1 MHLRPCII
9 WNTLPM
15 LRMLAPFAAGI
26 VAGFYFTPE
35 KTPILLAL
43 GICCLL
49 LLALHLAVTKWLW
62 SRYPA
67 SLLSHLTL
75 ILLGVFLSSSRLPTT
90 LPDAARQGIMLATV
104 AKVPE
109 SRPKSERVILQ
120 IEGHADTTVTLP
132 VKVLILAYFAKDSAV
147 SGLLPGDRIWISSRL
162 QPIVPPANPGM
173 FDFSKYMRYKGVGY
187 TAYIAKGH
195 WGKASGTDHN
205 MFIRRHAA
213 NVNEKIQTALFSYLP
228 DHKDRAL
235 VAGILLGSKAQLD
248 DQTRTQFTRSGIM
261 HILSVSGMHVGILY
275 GILLL
280 LFRGIPAHHR
290 RMQLTIDGFTLLVIW
305 LFAFVT
311 GLSPAVQR
319 AAFMF
324 SLIILGKLLNRK
336 AASINL
342 VGGSAFVL
350 LLFDPGL
357 LFHIGFQ
364 LSYAAVAGIVL
375 WYQSIYRLWYA
386 PNKFVDVVWQT
397 CSISICAQLAT
408 APLCWYYFGQIPIYF
423 LFGNLLA
430 MPLAP
435 AIMSL
440 GLALAAFSPVAV
452 IAKPLAF
459 LLHWTNFALL
469 EGTNLIARLPGAGDT
484 AGFLPPNGVWL
495 LFVSLT
501 GFSIALMLYR
511 KHGWW
516 IAMSSLLLLFSQLQ
530 WQKWQSSTSEEVIVW
545 HIPGHT
551 AITARTGGHIMLW
564 ADSTLTRNK
573 TTLSY
578 HMDGY
583 LKQHGA
589 VISASVNLDSTAQQ
603 YIIAGGKTIGL
614 YHGFPRNLTVRS
626 AKTSVPADV
635 LIIRNN
641 PYLDTAMIFRL
652 FDPAM
657 IVADGSNYASRKSL
671 YKRLLNLPETSTGE
685 AAMKL

>member
-1 MHLRPCII
+1 MQLRPYII

-15 LRMLAPFAAGI
+15 LRMLAPFATGI
-26 VAGFYFTPE
+26 VAGFYLTPD
-35 KTPILLAL
+35 KTPLFLAL

-49 LLALHLAVTKWLW
+49 LLPLHLAVSKWLW

-67 SLLSHLTL
+67 SLLSHLAL
-75 ILLGVFLSSSRLPTT
+75 ILLGVCLSGSRLPAE
-90 LPDAARQGIMLATV
+90 LPDPARQGAMLATV
-104 AKVPE
+104 TKVPE
-109 SRPKSERVILQ
+109 SRPKSERVILR
-120 IEGHADTTVTLP
+120 IDGHADTTVILP
-132 VKVLILAYFAKDSAV
+132 GKVFILAYFAKDSAV
-147 SGLLPGDRIWISSRL
+147 SGLLPGDRIWINSRL
-162 QPIVPPANPGM
+162 QAIAPPANPGM
-173 FDFSKYMRYKGVGY
+173 FDFSNYMRYKGVGY
-187 TAYIAKGH
+187 TAYIAKGR
-195 WGKASGTDHN
+195 WKQASGTERSLL
-205 MFIRRHAA
+205 IRRYAA
-213 NVNEKIQTALFSYLP
+213 IVNDRIQTALFSYLP

-280 LFRGIPAHHR
+280 LFRWVPAHDR
-290 RMQLTIDGFTLLVIW
+290 RMQLARDGFTLLVIW

-375 WYQSIYRLWYA
+375 WYQPVYRLWYA
-386 PNKFVDVVWQT
+386 PNKFMDVVWQT

-459 LLHWTNFALL
+459 LLHWTNAILL
-469 EGTNLIARLPGAGDT
+469 EGTYLIARLPGAGDT
-484 AGFLPPNGVWL
+484 AGFLPANGVGL
-495 LFVSLT
+495 LFISLA

-511 KHGWW
+511 KYGWW
-516 IAMSSLLLLFSQLQ
+516 IALGSLLMLISQLQ

-551 AITARTGGHIMLW
+551 AITARTGGHVMLW
-564 ADSTLTRNK
+564 ADSTLALNK
-573 TTLSY
+573 SSLSY
-578 HMDGY
+578 HMEGY

-589 VISASVNLDSTAQQ
+589 KIAETVNLDSSTQQ

-614 YHGFPRNLTVRS
+614 YRGFPKNAAVISGS
-626 AKTSVPADV
+626 APIPADA
-635 LIIRNN
+635 LIIKNN
-641 PYLDTAMIFRL
+641 PYLDTSMIFRL

-671 YKRLLNLPETSTGE
+671 YKRLLNLPETYTGE